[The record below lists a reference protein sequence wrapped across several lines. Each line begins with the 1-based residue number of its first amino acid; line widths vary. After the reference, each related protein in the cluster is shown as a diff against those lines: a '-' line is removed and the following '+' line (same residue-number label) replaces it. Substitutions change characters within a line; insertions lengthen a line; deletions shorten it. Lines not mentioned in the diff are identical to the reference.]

1 MIHVHV
7 HVKHVNVPTCMYQV
21 YEIVDPL
28 HSLPRGDDARNVLG
42 CGCRYKVV
50 SVAYQSPTRD
60 GEHGVA
66 ETTERRRLCP
76 RVKVTPGD
84 LE

>member
-7 HVKHVNVPTCMYQV
+7 NVKHVNVPTCMYQV

-42 CGCRYKVV
+42 CGCSLYK
-50 SVAYQSPTRD
+50 SPT
-60 GEHGVA
+60 VN
-66 ETTERRRLCP
+66 TESRRRQSGAGYAHAS
-76 RVKVTPGD
+76 R
-84 LE
+84 